1 MDRYAHLPDDIA
13 LEKRLGEEL
22 RQRYKGSFLGGLRRF
37 RALRRQAPG
46 VIAEFVLA
54 ALVFGIAASL
64 LFRDLNVV
72 GLLPVAGFSLYF
84 IFVVFVSFW
93 LAGRIWR
100 LTGLSVRNG
109 ARFVVTNMWM
119 LAVTAILIASAV
131 AHLLSL

>member
-1 MDRYAHLPDDIA
+1 MDRYAYLPDDIA
-13 LEKRLGEEL
+13 REKRLGEEL

-37 RALRRQAPG
+37 RALRLQAPG

-72 GLLPVAGFSLYF
+72 GLLPVIGFSLYF
-84 IFVVFVSFW
+84 IFVVFMSFW
-93 LAGRIWR
+93 LAGRLWR
-100 LTGLSVRNG
+100 LSGLAVRNG
-109 ARFVVTNMWM
+109 ARFIVTNMWM
-119 LAVTAILIASAV
+119 LVVTAILIASAV